1 MNRTL
6 RYPVDD
12 RNGHVTARFAPTV
25 GSTAQNGEMGIGRRL
40 KERRVELGL
49 SVKQVADAAGM
60 APTTLYDL
68 EREEQHSTTR
78 LHALGRVL
86 GLNPE
91 WADSG
96 HGPRL
101 AGSPTAPV
109 QLVDTDQKST
119 GATVDMANVARDV
132 LEIALLI
139 AATAEPFR
147 SQLIALARSLPK
159 VDQPASPGSAP
170 DIVRLPG
177 SDQPDRTK
185 R

>member
-12 RNGHVTARFAPTV
+12 RNGNVTSRRGPTV
-25 GSTAQNGEMGIGRRL
+25 GSTAYANEMGIGRRL
-40 KERRVELGL
+40 KERRLELGL

-60 APTTLYDL
+60 AATTLYDL
-68 EREEQHSTTR
+68 EREEQQSTTR
-78 LHALGRVL
+78 LHALCKVL
-86 GLNPE
+86 GLSTE

-96 HGPRL
+96 HGHRL
-101 AGSPTAPV
+101 AGSPTTPV
-109 QLVDTDQKST
+109 QLVQSDQ
-119 GATVDMANVARDV
+119 GADMGMAAKDV

-147 SQLIALARSLPK
+147 SQLIAMARSLPK
-159 VDQPASPGSAP
+159 VGT
-170 DIVRLPG
+170 IVTGETGKFSILPG
-177 SDQPDRTK
+177 PDQTDEKHK